1 MPAVSDKDSKMD
13 RTRDMTAGSPAR
25 HILSFALPLIITNI
39 GQQLYYIADASI
51 VGRGL
56 GVKALAAVG
65 STDWVTWLILWSMI
79 GLCQG
84 FSTFVSR
91 AFGEKDYAAMNRA
104 IAVAARLC
112 LLIGLV
118 LTVAGMLTAKAV
130 LKLLETPEEL
140 LSDAWIYLMI
150 ITAGTPVVAAY
161 NMSAAILR
169 AVGDSKTPL
178 VAMVIAAALNIGLD
192 TLFIFAFDRG
202 VEGAAVASVL
212 AQCVAFGYCFVQLGK
227 TRSVA
232 FDRDAFFRSGRLG
245 RNMLVFGI
253 PIACQYIIIGLSGI
267 IVQSGVNVQGS
278 AFIAG
283 YTAPNKLY
291 GLMECSAIS
300 LGLAS
305 STFLAQNYGAGEKLR
320 VKQGVRVS
328 AAIALLASLAVALF
342 VLLLRQPL
350 ILLFLD
356 ASEAG
361 TAEAMRVAIYYLSIM
376 AISLPVLY
384 MIQVYRNTLQAMEIS
399 VWSMVSGIA
408 ECVLRAAMAKLAIY
422 YIGTDALFLA
432 EPVAWAGGMLSVILP
447 YYLWYKRK
455 KLE

>member
-1 MPAVSDKDSKMD
+1 MD

-39 GQQLYYIADASI
+39 GQQFYYIADASI
-51 VGRGL
+51 VGRGI

-91 AFGEKDYAAMNRA
+91 AFGEKDYAAMNRS

-112 LLIGLV
+112 LIIGTIV
-118 LTVAGMLTAKAV
+118 TAAGLTAAKPI
-130 LKLLETPEEL
+130 LRLLETPEEL
-140 LSDAWIYLMI
+140 LSDAWAYLMI
-150 ITAGTPVVAAY
+150 ITAGTPIVAAY

-178 VAMVIAAALNIGLD
+178 IAMVIAAVMNIGLD
-192 TLFIFAFDRG
+192 ILFVFGFRWG
-202 VEGAAVASVL
+202 VAGAAIASVL
-212 AQCVAFGYCFVQLGK
+212 AQTVAFGYCFVLLGRTK
-227 TRSVA
+227 CVA
-232 FDRDAFFRSGRLG
+232 FDREAFFHSGRLG

-267 IVQSGVNVQGS
+267 IVQSEVNVQGS

-305 STFLAQNYGAGEKLR
+305 STFIAQNYGAGEKTR
-320 VKQGVRVS
+320 VKRGVRVS
-328 AAIALLASLAVALF
+328 AGIALLVSAGVAAF
-342 VLLLRQPL
+342 VLLLRRPL

-376 AISLPVLY
+376 ASSLPSLY
-384 MIQVYRNTLQAMEIS
+384 MLQVYRNILQAMEIS

-408 ECVLRAAMAKLAIY
+408 ECVIRAIMAKSVIY

-432 EPVAWAGGMLSVILP
+432 EPVAWVGGMLSVVLP

-455 KLE
+455 RLE

>member
-1 MPAVSDKDSKMD
+1 MD
-13 RTRDMTAGSPAR
+13 RTTDMTVGSSAK

-39 GQQLYYIADASI
+39 GQQFYYIADAAI
-51 VGRGL
+51 VGRGI
-56 GVKALAAVG
+56 GINALAAVG

-104 IAVAARLC
+104 IAAAARLC
-112 LLIGLV
+112 LVIGLV
-118 LTVAGMLTAKAV
+118 VTVAGLLVAKPV
-130 LKLLETPEEL
+130 LRLLETPEEL
-140 LSDAWIYLMI
+140 FLGASAYLMI

-161 NMSAAILR
+161 NMAAAILR

-178 VAMVIAAALNIGLD
+178 VAMVIAAVLNISLD
-192 TLFIFAFDRG
+192 TVFIFGFDWG
-202 VEGAAVASVL
+202 IEGAAIASVL
-212 AQCVAFGYCFVQLGK
+212 AQCVAFSYCFLRLGK
-227 TRSVA
+227 TKCVT
-232 FDRDAFFRSGRLG
+232 FDRDAFFHCGRLG
-245 RNMLVFGI
+245 RDMLIFGI

-267 IVQSGVNVQGS
+267 IVQSGVNLQGS

-305 STFLAQNYGAGEKLR
+305 STFLAQNYGAGETLR
-320 VKQGVRVS
+320 VKKGVGVS
-328 AAIALLASLAVALF
+328 AGIALLVSVGVAAL
-342 VLLLRQPL
+342 VLILRRPL

-361 TAEAMRVAIYYLSIM
+361 TAEAMRVALYYLSIM
-376 AISLPVLY
+376 AISLPALY
-384 MIQVYRNTLQAMEIS
+384 MIHVYRNTLQAMEIS
-399 VWSMVSGIA
+399 VWSMVSGIV
-408 ECVLRAAMAKLAIY
+408 ECALRALMAKLVIY

-432 EPVAWAGGMLSVILP
+432 EPVAWVGGMLSVLLP
-447 YYLWYKRK
+447 YYVWYRK
-455 KLE
+455 KRLE